1 LIEWT
6 GSEAD
11 YYEGDWKKDV
21 AITAAINFDSIKD
34 RIRKVNFK
42 NSEIVAIG
50 FTLNKRVEQP

>member
-1 LIEWT
+1 
-6 GSEAD
+6 
-11 YYEGDWKKDV
+11 V

-50 FTLNKRVEQP
+50 FTLNKRVEQPLEEK